1 MNIRPLG
8 DRVLVEPIEEKEQ
21 TVGGIYIP
29 DSAKEKPM
37 QGKVLAV
44 GKKLD
49 KDGKEIAFDVKKGDT
64 VNKMAKQIK
73 FDAEAR
79 QKILA
84 GVEKLS
90 NAVTSTLGPSG
101 RNVIL
106 DKKFGSPQITK
117 DGVTVAKEIELPDPF
132 ENMGAQMVKE
142 VASKTNDVAGD
153 GTTTATLLAESI
165 YREGLKNLTAGANA
179 MALKRGID
187 KATAA
192 VVDAI
197 AKQSK
202 KVKTADE
209 IAQVATL
216 SANGDEEI
224 GKMISEAMDKVG
236 KEGTIT
242 VEEAKTLESSLDVVE
257 GMQFDKGYLSPY
269 FVTDPESMECELE
282 NPFILLFEKKI
293 SSLQDMLPLLQQ
305 VAKTG
310 RPLMII
316 AEDVEGEALATL
328 VVNKLRGTF
337 QVCAVKAPG
346 FGDRRKAILEDI
358 AILTGGKLISEDI
371 GIKLENVTIDM
382 LGRAKKVVVDKDNTT
397 VVEGL
402 GKSADIKARV
412 EQLKRQI
419 EETTSDYD
427 REKLQERLA
436 KLAGG
441 VALIKVGA
449 ATEAAMKEKKDRV
462 DDALHATRAAVEE
475 GIVAGGGVAYLRAQ
489 KAIEALKLEGDEA
502 VGASIIA
509 RAIEAPL
516 RKLVNNAG
524 QEAALVIAN
533 VKKAT
538 GTNGYN
544 VRTGEYADMLKA
556 GIVDPAKV
564 TRSALQNAA
573 SIAGLLLTTDCM
585 VTDIPEKKDSC
596 GCGGHGA
603 PGGMDGMM

>member
-1 MNIRPLG
+1 
-8 DRVLVEPIEEKEQ
+8 
-21 TVGGIYIP
+21 
-29 DSAKEKPM
+29 
-37 QGKVLAV
+37 
-44 GKKLD
+44 
-49 KDGKEIAFDVKKGDT
+49 
-64 VNKMAKQIK
+64 MAKQIK
-73 FDAEAR
+73 FDADAR

-153 GTTTATLLAESI
+153 GTTTATLLAEAI
-165 YREGLKNLTAGANA
+165 YREGLKNLTAGANG

-192 VVDAI
+192 VTDSI
-197 AKQSK
+197 AKLSK
-202 KVKTADE
+202 KVKSADE

-269 FVTDPESMECELE
+269 FVTNPDAMECALDD
-282 NPFILLFEKKI
+282 PFILLFEKKI
-293 SSLQDMLPLLQQ
+293 SNLQDMLPLLQA
-305 VAKTG
+305 VAKSG

-316 AEDVEGEALATL
+316 AEDIEGEALATL

-358 AILTGGKLISEDI
+358 AVLTGGKLISEDI
-371 GIKLENVTIDM
+371 GIKLENVDVTM
-382 LGRAKKVVVDKDNTT
+382 LGRAKNVVVDKDNTT
-397 VVEGL
+397 IVDGL
-402 GKSADIKARV
+402 GKKSDIEARIA
-412 EQLKRQI
+412 QIKKQI
-419 EETTSDYD
+419 EDTTSDYD

-449 ATEAAMKEKKDRV
+449 PTEAAMKEKKDRV

-475 GIVAGGGVAYLRAQ
+475 GIVPGGGVAYLRAQ
-489 KAIEALKLEGDEA
+489 KAVEALELEGDEK
-502 VGASIIA
+502 VGANIIA

-516 RKLVNNAG
+516 RKLVTNAG

-544 VRTGEYADMLKA
+544 VRTGEYGDLLKA
-556 GIVDPAKV
+556 GVIDPAKV
-564 TRSALQNAA
+564 ARTALQNAA

-596 GCGGHGA
+596 GCGGHGQ
-603 PGGMDGMM
+603 PGMEGMM

>member
-1 MNIRPLG
+1 
-8 DRVLVEPIEEKEQ
+8 
-21 TVGGIYIP
+21 
-29 DSAKEKPM
+29 
-37 QGKVLAV
+37 
-44 GKKLD
+44 
-49 KDGKEIAFDVKKGDT
+49 
-64 VNKMAKQIK
+64 MAKQIK

-90 NAVTSTLGPSG
+90 AAVTSTLGPSG

-153 GTTTATLLAESI
+153 GTTTATLLAEAI

-179 MALKRGID
+179 MALKAGID

-192 VVDAI
+192 VVDSI
-197 AKQSK
+197 AKQAK
-202 KVKTADE
+202 KVKSADE
-209 IAQVATL
+209 IAQVATI

-224 GKMISEAMDKVG
+224 GKMISDAMDKVG

-242 VEEAKTLESSLDVVE
+242 VEEAKTLESTLDVVE

-269 FVTDPESMECELE
+269 FVTSPEDMECELE

-293 SSLQDMLPLLQQ
+293 SNLQDMLPLLQA

-358 AILTGGKLISEDI
+358 AVLTGGRLISEDI
-371 GIKLENVTIDM
+371 GVKLESVQLTD

-397 VVEGL
+397 IVEGL
-402 GKSADIKARV
+402 GKSADIKART
-412 EQLKRQI
+412 EQIKKQI

-489 KAIEALKLEGDEA
+489 KAIESLELAGDEK
-502 VGASIIA
+502 VGASIVL
-509 RAIEAPL
+509 RAVEAPL
-516 RKLVNNAG
+516 RKLVSNAG
-524 QEAALVIAN
+524 QEAALVVAN

-544 VRTGEYADMLKA
+544 VRSGEYCDLLKA
-556 GIVDPAKV
+556 GVVDPAKV

-585 VTDIPEKKDSC
+585 VTDLPEKKEGCS
-596 GCGGHGA
+596 CGGHGA

>member
-1 MNIRPLG
+1 M
-8 DRVLVEPIEEKEQ
+8 
-21 TVGGIYIP
+21 
-29 DSAKEKPM
+29 S
-37 QGKVLAV
+37 GKQL
-44 GKKLD
+44 KY
-49 KDGKEIAFDVKKGDT
+49 
-64 VNKMAKQIK
+64 
-73 FDAEAR
+73 DAEAR

-84 GVEKLS
+84 GVQKLAK
-90 NAVTSTLGPSG
+90 AVTSTLGPSG

-132 ENMGAQMVKE
+132 ENMGAQMVRE
-142 VASKTNDVAGD
+142 VASKTNDIAGD
-153 GTTTATLLAESI
+153 GTTTATLLAEAI
-165 YREGLKNLTAGANA
+165 YREGLKNLTAGANG

-192 VVDAI
+192 VTDSI
-197 AKQSK
+197 AKLSK
-202 KVKTADE
+202 KVKSADE

-269 FVTDPESMECELE
+269 FVTNPDAMECALDD
-282 NPFILLFEKKI
+282 PFILLFEKKI
-293 SSLQDMLPLLQQ
+293 SSLQDMLPLLQA
-305 VAKTG
+305 VAKSG

-316 AEDVEGEALATL
+316 AEDIEGEALATL

-358 AILTGGKLISEDI
+358 AVLTGGKLISEDT
-371 GIKLENVTIDM
+371 GIKLENVDVTM
-382 LGRAKKVVVDKDNTT
+382 LGRAKNVGVDKDNTT
-397 VVEGL
+397 
-402 GKSADIKARV
+402 I
-412 EQLKRQI
+412 
-419 EETTSDYD
+419 
-427 REKLQERLA
+427 
-436 KLAGG
+436 AGG

-449 ATEAAMKEKKDRV
+449 PTEAAMKEKKDRV

-475 GIVAGGGVAYLRAQ
+475 GIVPGGGVAYLRAQ
-489 KAIEALKLEGDEA
+489 KAVEALELEGDEK
-502 VGASIIA
+502 VGANIIA

-516 RKLVNNAG
+516 RKLVTNAG

-544 VRTGEYADMLKA
+544 VRTGEYGDLLKA
-556 GIVDPAKV
+556 GVIDPAKV
-564 TRSALQNAA
+564 ARTALQNAA

-596 GCGGHGA
+596 GCGGHGQ
-603 PGGMDGMM
+603 PGMEGMM

>member
-1 MNIRPLG
+1 
-8 DRVLVEPIEEKEQ
+8 
-21 TVGGIYIP
+21 
-29 DSAKEKPM
+29 
-37 QGKVLAV
+37 
-44 GKKLD
+44 
-49 KDGKEIAFDVKKGDT
+49 
-64 VNKMAKQIK
+64 MAKQIK
-73 FDAEAR
+73 FDADAR

-90 NAVTSTLGPSG
+90 AAVTSTLGPSG

-117 DGVTVAKEIELPDPF
+117 DGVTVAKEIELADPF
-132 ENMGAQMVKE
+132 ENMGAQMVRE

-165 YREGLKNLTAGANA
+165 YREGLKNITAGANP

-187 KATAA
+187 QATAA

-197 AKQSK
+197 AKLAK
-202 KVKTADE
+202 KVKSAEE

-216 SANGDEEI
+216 SANGESEI
-224 GKMISEAMDKVG
+224 GDIISEAMDKVG
-236 KEGTIT
+236 KDGTIT
-242 VEEAKTLESSLDVVE
+242 VEEAKTLETTLDVVE

-269 FVTDPESMECELE
+269 FVTDPESMECVLE
-282 NPFILLFEKKI
+282 NPYILLFEKKI
-293 SSLQDMLPLLQQ
+293 SNLQDMLPLLQA

-310 RPLMII
+310 KPLMII

-328 VVNKLRGTF
+328 VVNKLRGSF

-371 GIKLENVTIDM
+371 GIKLENVTVDM
-382 LGRAKKVVVDKDNTT
+382 LGKAKKVTVDKDNTT
-397 VVEGL
+397 IVQGQ
-402 GKSADIKARV
+402 GKSADISSRV
-412 EQLKRQI
+412 AIIKKQI
-419 EETTSDYD
+419 EETSSDYD

-441 VALIKVGA
+441 VAIIKVGA

-475 GIVAGGGVAYLRAQ
+475 GIVPGGGVAYLRCQ
-489 KAIEALKLEGDEA
+489 KVIETLDLAGDEK
-502 VGASIIA
+502 VGASIVA

-524 QEAALVIAN
+524 QEAALVIAK
-533 VKKAT
+533 VKADK
-538 GTNGYN
+538 GSNGYN
-544 VRTGEYADMLKA
+544 VRTGEYADLLKC
-556 GIVDPAKV
+556 GVVDPAKV
-564 TRSALQNAA
+564 TRTALQNAA

-585 VTDIPEKKDSC
+585 VTDIPEKKEC
-596 GCGGHGA
+596 GCGGHGGQ
-603 PGGMDGMM
+603 PGMDM

>member
-1 MNIRPLG
+1 
-8 DRVLVEPIEEKEQ
+8 
-21 TVGGIYIP
+21 
-29 DSAKEKPM
+29 
-37 QGKVLAV
+37 
-44 GKKLD
+44 
-49 KDGKEIAFDVKKGDT
+49 
-64 VNKMAKQIK
+64 MAKQIK

-242 VEEAKTLESSLDVVE
+242 VEEAKTLDSSLDVVE

-269 FVTDPESMECELE
+269 FVTDPEEMECVLE
-282 NPFILLFEKKI
+282 NPYILLFEKKI
-293 SSLQDMLPLLQQ
+293 SNLQDMLPLLQS
-305 VAKTG
+305 VAKSG